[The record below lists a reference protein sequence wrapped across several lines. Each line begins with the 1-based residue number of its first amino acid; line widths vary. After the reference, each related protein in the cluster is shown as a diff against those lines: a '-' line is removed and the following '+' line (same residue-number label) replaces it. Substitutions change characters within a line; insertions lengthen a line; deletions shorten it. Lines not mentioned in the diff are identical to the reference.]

1 MERQAINSAII
12 NYLSPYRPERIG
24 VFGSFARH
32 EEKIDSDIDILVKFK
47 ETISLLELVRIHRE
61 LSALL
66 GKRVDLITEQ
76 ALKNERIKKYIYDDL
91 QIIFERR
98 MIFFISKT
106 SYKAL
111 IEFSPIFQV
120 RIMKPLS
127 VISLLKMQW

>member
-1 MERQAINSAII
+1 MERQAINNAII

-91 QIIFERR
+91 QIIFE
-98 MIFFISKT
+98 
-106 SYKAL
+106 
-111 IEFSPIFQV
+111 
-120 RIMKPLS
+120 
-127 VISLLKMQW
+127 